1 MGRETPILFGRG
13 GRKMLGRRSRDLVWT
28 HLWRLAALGVLG
40 TLFLTLVSKVLSPL
54 AQNSYDPVF
63 IEILN
68 IHRRRRDFEYSES
81 GLNVQNLV

>member
-13 GRKMLGRRSRDLVWT
+13 GRKMSVCSSRDLAIT

-40 TLFLTLVSKVLSPL
+40 TLFLTLVSKVLGTVIEI
-54 AQNSYDPVF
+54 NNDPVF
-63 IEILN
+63 VEILN
-68 IHRRRRDFEYSES
+68 IHRRWRDFEYSKS

>member
-13 GRKMLGRRSRDLVWT
+13 GRKMSVRRSRDLACV

-40 TLFLTLVSKVLSPL
+40 TLFLTLVSKVLGAVIEIS
-54 AQNSYDPVF
+54 NDPVF
-63 IEILN
+63 VGILN
-68 IHRRRRDFEYSES
+68 IHRLRRDFEYSES